1 VYVKSSDLGSPS
13 NGTELMRAFL
23 PGRVLRRGRTLTAC
37 EAEIRTESGRLVAK
51 ALGNYKVG

>member
-1 VYVKSSDLGSPS
+1 MKSSDLGSPS